1 MTAEIYHDKNQTT
14 GTTMTIDETK
24 HVSLATPVNP
34 GTELTTMLILG
45 FGLMRLAGDEKDKKI
60 I

>member
-1 MTAEIYHDKNQTT
+1 
-14 GTTMTIDETK
+14 MTIDETK